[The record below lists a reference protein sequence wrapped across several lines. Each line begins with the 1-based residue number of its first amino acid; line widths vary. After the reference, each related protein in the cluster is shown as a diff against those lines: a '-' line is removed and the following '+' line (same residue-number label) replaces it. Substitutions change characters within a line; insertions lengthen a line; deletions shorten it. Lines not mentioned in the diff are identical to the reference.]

1 MKKIGVTISFGIF
14 KEINEVHFSSI
25 VPDQT
30 GPTGALPPAVELD
43 YNEHAQE

>member
-1 MKKIGVTISFGIF
+1 MKQYHLVFFKKSMKYISALQF
-14 KEINEVHFSSI
+14 
-25 VPDQT
+25 PDQT